1 MNNIKKPQNT
11 TPRNTPDL
19 KLTLRKLNKQTQAY
33 HENGINTKPPKLP
46 PLNDGKQPQN
56 RALLTPTRIV
66 NNEKHA
72 KLTSYYAQY
81 DAKN

>member
-11 TPRNTPDL
+11 TPQNTPAL
-19 KLTLRKLNKQTQAY
+19 KLTPSKLNKQTQAY
-33 HENGINTKPPKLP
+33 HENRINIKPPQLLPLNGAKLP
-46 PLNDGKQPQN
+46 QN
-56 RALLTPTRIV
+56 KILLIPTRIV

-72 KLTSYYAQY
+72 KLTSYDAQY